1 MKTLS
6 DLINVLQDDGCTYN
20 LKYDTLAGGVRL
32 GDYILFDYYDKIC
45 KVIKIEKSVNAS
57 PVHGH
62 SYKFTGEQ
70 NGHIYECN
78 YQQKLG
84 QRISLYHKL

>member
-20 LKYDTLAGGVRL
+20 LKYDTGAKYIKL

-57 PVHGH
+57 FEYGYL
-62 SYKFTGEQ
+62 YKFTGEQ
-70 NGHIYECN
+70 NRHIYKCN
-78 YQQKLG
+78 YQSKG
-84 QRISLYHKL
+84 QRIFLFDKS